1 MYFYRKSV
9 VTNILKLVKLE
20 VIEGCKTASDLLETD
35 LSVEKNLLKVN
46 QISVGFATEK
56 SLSDLLKKDLV
67 DEKKVKEFVKKCRK
81 FLVSVLQKIFERSP
95 PQSAVVRSSRIFDPK
110 VVVSYSASDSEK
122 CLKGLIHQLM
132 SLSILQPT
140 FCHKVRESFR
150 NFLTEDLVLH
160 KEKFISYDRATQRL
174 DDFYFNSTVN
184 VKKYPELSFVLKI
197 VIVLSHGQVAVERGF
212 SLRDQSLK
220 ENISA
225 ESLNAHRIVIDHMV
239 SCNVKPE
246 TIDISDK
253 LLLSAKC
260 SRLKYEEAKRQN
272 REIEESETRNHNL
285 EIINEEI
292 ADVKAKTENLSKVNE
307 HLDNDYE
314 DFVQKEPH
322 CWCQRQLL

>member
-56 SLSDLLKKDLV
+56 SLSDLMKKDLV

-160 KEKFISYDRATQRL
+160 KEKFINYDRATQRL

-184 VKKYPELSFVLKI
+184 VKKYPELSFVLK
-197 VIVLSHGQVAVERGF
+197 VVFVLGHGQAAIEKGF
-212 SLRDQSLK
+212 NLIDQSIK

-225 ESLNAHRIVIDHMV
+225 ESLNADRIITDHMI
-239 SCNVKPE
+239 SCNV
-246 TIDISDK
+246 
-253 LLLSAKC
+253 
-260 SRLKYEEAKRQN
+260 
-272 REIEESETRNHNL
+272 
-285 EIINEEI
+285 
-292 ADVKAKTENLSKVNE
+292 
-307 HLDNDYE
+307 
-314 DFVQKEPH
+314 
-322 CWCQRQLL
+322 